1 MAINENALN
10 KGEMRKLTALRK
22 SLGDDLANDVF
33 AKWIA
38 RQAAGNLE
46 AETADSVAEKLAKA
60 LKGLEKD
67 AAFRLGNR
75 GYTVRRARGKGAAGF
90 IVTKND

>member
-10 KGEMRKLTALRK
+10 KGEMRKLVALRK

-38 RQAAGNLE
+38 QQAGKSAD
-46 AETADSVAEKLAKA
+46 AETADPVAEKLAAA
-60 LKGLEKD
+60 LSSLVND
-67 AAFRLGNR
+67 ATFRLGNR